1 MNDQANLLT
10 SDNGAENLEFQ
21 VANIYDL
28 PFEDGEFNV
37 DISSA
42 VAEHLSNLVRALRE
56 IYQVTRPGGIGA
68 VIRAD
73 RSFSFIVP

>member
-1 MNDQANLLT
+1 MIDQANLLT

-28 PFEDGEFNV
+28 SFEDDEFDV

-42 VAEHLSNLVRALRE
+42 VAENLSNPVRALRE
-56 IYQVTRPGGIGA
+56 IYRVTKSGGIGA
-68 VIRAD
+68 VIRSE
-73 RSFSFIVP
+73 RSFPLIVP

>member
-42 VAEHLSNLVRALRE
+42 VAEHLSNPVRALRE
-56 IYQVTRPGGIGA
+56 IYQVTRSGGIGA